1 MKIIHD
7 HHTGTK
13 RPRKRKSH
21 PGSARRAARAPGP
34 RPPPQ
39 SKGRRRAP
47 TRSRFAPPRAARP
60 SGCAAPEDAQNAE
73 EASPPGRPREA
84 WKSRSR
90 RRHGFGDEQVIYHEA
105 VRLRRPRATDHH
117 RRPPAG
123 NICPTLHP
131 SPGPRITRTA
141 SFATPTVNG
150 PEASSDSAGQGA
162 RVHRVEAGIVDE
174 AGRRTVRPV
183 VLSST
188 VAREE
193 CIYRPP
199 QRRATSCEEPDEE
212 PMLFPTDL
220 QTYPGRTY
228 PEFSTPIRI
237 HENLEA
243 QHLVNAMAVL
253 GCHCGKRLRHE
264 PGVILKTASAS
275 LSMAATRSLRC
286 QCIEFCACYLA
297 GFLE

>member
-1 MKIIHD
+1 MKRSDSADPVLPIITVDLPPVTFVPLYIRHQD
-7 HHTGTK
+7 
-13 RPRKRKSH
+13 
-21 PGSARRAARAPGP
+21 RASPERLVL
-34 RPPPQ
+34 RH
-39 SKGRRRAP
+39 
-47 TRSRFAPPRAARP
+47 RP
-60 SGCAAPEDAQNAE
+60 STA
-73 EASPPGRPREA
+73 
-84 WKSRSR
+84 
-90 RRHGFGDEQVIYHEA
+90 
-105 VRLRRPRATDHH
+105 
-117 RRPPAG
+117 RRPP
-123 NICPTLHP
+123 
-131 SPGPRITRTA
+131 
-141 SFATPTVNG
+141 
-150 PEASSDSAGQGA
+150 SDSAGQGA

-264 PGVILKTASAS
+264 PGVIP
-275 LSMAATRSLRC
+275 
-286 QCIEFCACYLA
+286 
-297 GFLE
+297 